1 MTDYSRLPAEE
12 PWRIFRIMAEF
23 VEGFEELASI
33 GPAVSIFGSA
43 RTKPDNIW
51 YKKADETGSLLV
63 KAGFAVITGG
73 GGGVMEGANKGAA
86 EAKGISVGLNI
97 DLPEEQKP
105 NKYQNL
111 SLSFRYFFCRKV
123 MFVKYAHG
131 FIFFPGGYG
140 TMDEL
145 FESLVLIQTFK
156 QVQFPAI
163 LMGSDYWHGMIEW
176 MKDKMFNESGNI
188 SPEDLD
194 IFTVTDEPAEAV
206 QIITDFSKSDGKHG
220 LAEPPGLK
228 IRTLQKLN
236 GSSKKTT

>member
-23 VEGFEELASI
+23 VEGFEELASV

-43 RTKPDNIW
+43 RTHPDNIW
-51 YKKADETGSLLV
+51 YRKAQETGSLLV
-63 KAGFAVITGG
+63 KAGFGVITGG
-73 GGGVMEGANKGAA
+73 GRGVMEAANKGAA
-86 EAKGISVGLNI
+86 EAQGVSVGLNI

-105 NKYQNL
+105 NRFQNL
-111 SLSFRYFFCRKV
+111 SLNFRYFFCRKV

-140 TMDEL
+140 TLDEL

-156 QVQFPAI
+156 MVQFPVI
-163 LMGSDYWHGMIEW
+163 LMGTDYWQGMNEW
-176 MKDKMFNESGNI
+176 MKHKMLGETGNI
-188 SPEDLD
+188 SPEDMD
-194 IFTVTDEPAEAV
+194 IFAVTDEPAEAV
-206 QIITDFSKSDGKHG
+206 SIIADFSRSDGKHG

-228 IRTLQKLN
+228 LRTLQKLN
-236 GSSKKTT
+236 GRNNKTQ

>member
-23 VEGFEELASI
+23 VEGFEELANI

-43 RTKPDNIW
+43 RTRPDNIW
-51 YKKADETGSLLV
+51 YKKADETAALLV
-63 KAGFAVITGG
+63 KSGYSVITGG

-86 EAKGISVGLNI
+86 AVKGISVGLNI
-97 DLPEEQKP
+97 DLPEEQMP
-105 NKYQNL
+105 NKFQNL
-111 SLSFRYFFCRKV
+111 SLNFRYFFARKV
-123 MFVKYAHG
+123 MFLKYAHG

-140 TMDEL
+140 TLDEL

-156 QVQFPAI
+156 QVQFPVI
-163 LMGSDYWHGMIEW
+163 LMGTDYWRGMIDW
-176 MKDKMFNESGNI
+176 MKDKMLAETGNI
-188 SPEDLD
+188 SLEDID
-194 IFTVTDEPAEAV
+194 IFTVVDEPAEAV
-206 QIITDFSKSDGKHG
+206 QIITDFSKSDRQHG

-236 GSSKKTT
+236 GNNKKQ

>member
-1 MTDYSRLPAEE
+1 MSDYSHLPAEE

-23 VEGFEELASI
+23 VEGFEELSNI

-51 YKKADETGSLLV
+51 YKKADEMGALLV

-86 EAKGISVGLNI
+86 AAHGISVGLNI

-105 NKYQNL
+105 NKFQNL

-156 QVQFPAI
+156 QVQFPVI
-163 LMGSDYWHGMIEW
+163 LMGSDY
-176 MKDKMFNESGNI
+176 
-188 SPEDLD
+188 
-194 IFTVTDEPAEAV
+194 
-206 QIITDFSKSDGKHG
+206 
-220 LAEPPGLK
+220 
-228 IRTLQKLN
+228 
-236 GSSKKTT
+236 

>member
-1 MTDYSRLPAEE
+1 MVSDYSHLPAEE

-23 VEGFEELASI
+23 VEGFEELANI

-51 YKKADETGSLLV
+51 YKKAEETGSLFV

-86 EAKGISVGLNI
+86 AAGGISVGLNI
-97 DLPEEQKP
+97 DLPEEQLP
-105 NKYQNL
+105 NKFQNL

-156 QVQFPAI
+156 QVQFPVI
-163 LMGSDYWHGMIEW
+163 LMGSDYWSGMIEW
-176 MKDKMFNESGNI
+176 MKRTMLDQTGNI
-188 SPEDLD
+188 SPEDMD
-194 IFTVTDEPAEAV
+194 IFTVVDDPAEAV
-206 QIITDFSKSDGKHG
+206 QIVTDFSKSDGKHG

-236 GSSKKTT
+236 GIKKNQ

>member
-111 SLSFRYFFCRKV
+111 SLGFRYFFCRKV

-140 TMDEL
+140 TLDEL

-156 QVQFPAI
+156 QVQFPVI

-176 MKDKMFNESGNI
+176 MKNKMFNETGNI

-194 IFTVTDEPAEAV
+194 IFTVVDEPADAV
-206 QIITDFSKSDGKHG
+206 QIITDFSKTDGKHG
-220 LAEPPGLK
+220 LSEPPGLK

-236 GSSKKTT
+236 GNNKKPL

>member
-23 VEGFEELASI
+23 VEGFEELANI

-51 YKKADETGSLLV
+51 YQKADETGSLLV

-105 NKYQNL
+105 NKFQNL

-140 TMDEL
+140 TLDEL

-156 QVQFPAI
+156 QVQFPVI
-163 LMGSDYWHGMIEW
+163 LMGSDYWQGMIEW
-176 MKDKMFNESGNI
+176 MKGKMLTESGNI
-188 SPEDLD
+188 SPEDMD
-194 IFTVTDEPAEAV
+194 IFTVVDEPADAV
-206 QIITDFSKSDGKHG
+206 QIITDFSKSDRKHG

-236 GSSKKTT
+236 GNNKKTQ

>member
-23 VEGFEELASI
+23 VEGFEELSSV

-43 RTKPDNIW
+43 RTKPDKIW
-51 YKKADETGSLLV
+51 YKKAEETGSLLA
-63 KAGFAVITGG
+63 KAGFGVITGG
-73 GGGVMEGANKGAA
+73 GAGVMEAANKGAA
-86 EAKGISVGLNI
+86 LAGGISVGLNI
-97 DLPEEQKP
+97 DLPEEHKP
-105 NKYQNL
+105 NKFQNL

-140 TMDEL
+140 TFDEL

-156 QVQFPAI
+156 QVQFPVVLI
-163 LMGSDYWHGMIEW
+163 GSDYWHGMIDW
-176 MKDKMFNESGNI
+176 MKSKMLTETGNI
-188 SPEDLD
+188 SPEDLE
-194 IFTVTDEPAEAV
+194 IFAVVDDPAEAV
-206 QIITDFSKSDGKHG
+206 QIITDFSRSDRQRG

-228 IRTLQKLN
+228 IKILRNKH
-236 GSSKKTT
+236 SSGKTQ